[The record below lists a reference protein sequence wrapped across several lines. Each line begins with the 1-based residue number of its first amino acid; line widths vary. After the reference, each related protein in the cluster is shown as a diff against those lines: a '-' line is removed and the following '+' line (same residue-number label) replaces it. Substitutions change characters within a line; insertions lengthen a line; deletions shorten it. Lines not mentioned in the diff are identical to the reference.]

1 MLQCEDEHTGN
12 PCCSGPSRRFFF
24 CNSGTSSSS
33 PIVITSNCLWERA
46 RRRLQRARQLIMW
59 NKWRAHLGQET
70 LPQLSCF
77 LWDFFFPNILATPS
91 EESEREQREA
101 NSRDELTLE
110 RRRTAGHTQIRRS
123 VFGVPQSKSGNR
135 LFLLWKKKKRKE
147 SMQPQ
152 GDG

>member
-1 MLQCEDEHTGN
+1 MLFRPIQKIFF
-12 PCCSGPSRRFFF
+12 FFF
-24 CNSGTSSSS
+24 CNSGTRSSS
-33 PIVITSNCLWERA
+33 PIVTTSNCLWERA
-46 RRRLQRARQLIMW
+46 RRRLRRARQLIMW

-70 LPQLSCF
+70 LPQSSCF

-135 LFLLWKKKKRKE
+135 LFLRWKKKKKE
-147 SMQPQ
+147 GEHAATRRRMRSRTQRV
-152 GDG
+152 